1 MAETKKL
8 AEVDMVEYTDNTS
21 LICEQDGKIRRIS
34 AEKVLG
40 DTILSATSTNIVTG
54 ETITIS
60 DSLEAPLAGLNIY
73 GKSMQKTTTG
83 ANLFDGSEYGKKT
96 ASGITIE
103 WLQEEGCFLLNGT
116 ATENF
121 GQVITLDIAVEKG
134 AVYTV
139 QNYYGSGKISV
150 PDGGFAVSYFGASD
164 TKSSYKNWK
173 AAALKEEDTNVNG
186 ECNYGYISAF
196 WFYIT
201 TGVVLNNYK
210 VRIQLAKSSASLPY
224 EPYTGG
230 IPSPNGNY
238 PQEITSVGDREE
250 IKLSIHGAN
259 LLDIEKLKQVSN
271 WVGNKS
277 YRHFDIELLPNTTYT
292 LSVDKNNMY
301 KDFNTSYNG
310 RYACYVGTTPDA
322 SAGNVPIGNVNIDQ
336 SSVKTKY
343 TFTTT
348 NKPYYLNLFVYSWDN
363 SVLEIVFE
371 ELLQGLQLSISNAA
385 LPYEAYQERTFE
397 ISTPNG
403 LLGIPVA
410 TGGNYTDSDGQ
421 QWVCDERDYK
431 RGKYVQR
438 VRKVIL
444 DGSEDEGWRLY
455 SNTPDESLIV
465 AYRIFEGAKK
475 DQKTSICNMFTNKEG
490 APWDSGE
497 LWDYADHHTLPNKY
511 FNIPKAIASTIEEW
525 KTWLSTHPLV
535 VAYLLEVPI
544 ETDLPGKEI
553 QAFKELHTYK
563 PNTTI
568 MSDSEPQA
576 GMKVEYA
583 LDMKTYVD
591 NKFLEL
597 ATQVLENA

>member
-40 DTILSATSTNIVTG
+40 DTILSAASTNIATG

-96 ASGITIE
+96 ASGITVE

-173 AAALKEEDTNVNG
+173 AAALKEEDTNVNE

-210 VRIQLAKSSASLPY
+210 VRIQLAKSSAPLPY

-230 IPSPNGNY
+230 IPSPSVDY
-238 PQEITSVGDREE
+238 PQEIQTTSDFVVE
-250 IKLSIHGAN
+250 
-259 LLDIEKLKQVSN
+259 V
-271 WVGNKS
+271 KS
-277 YRHFDIELLPNTTYT
+277 SMGESGTPQT
-292 LSVDKNNMY
+292 L
-301 KDFNTSYNG
+301 
-310 RYACYVGTTPDA
+310 
-322 SAGNVPIGNVNIDQ
+322 NI
-336 SSVKTKY
+336 TI
-343 TFTTT
+343 
-348 NKPYYLNLFVYSWDN
+348 P
-363 SVLEIVFE
+363 E
-371 ELLQGLQLSISNAA
+371 QGF
-385 LPYEAYQERTFE
+385 Y
-397 ISTPNG
+397 
-403 LLGIPVA
+403 GIPVSS
-410 TGGNYTDSDGQ
+410 GGNYTDSSGQ
-421 QWVCDERDYK
+421 QWICDEFDFANKKFIK
-431 RGKYVQR
+431 RTKR
-438 VRKVIL
+438 ISF
-444 DGSEDEGWRLY
+444 DGSEDEQWRINAVAEDRTRFYIALVNGKIESGSKCLCNRLIY
-455 SNTPDESLIV
+455 RVSGASGSCFTSSSRFYIDVEPSINTV
-465 AYRIFEGAKK
+465 ALL
-475 DQKTSICNMFTNKEG
+475 Q
-490 APWDSGE
+490 
-497 LWDYADHHTLPNKY
+497 DYLN
-511 FNIPKAIASTIEEW
+511 
-525 KTWLSTHPLV
+525 THQLDV
-535 VAYLLEVPI
+535 IYMLETPI
-544 ETDLPGKEI
+544 EIDISDEEI